1 MVTIHDVRK
10 VAEKLP
16 RSYEVLVGGRVKFR
30 VGRIVYLSFSRDET
44 IIGIRVSQGRTGL
57 ADRRLSGQIHA
68 SGQGRPSL
76 QLGAG
81 APGRARQEGD
91 ARAGSRRVADGRPKR
106 SGKPHH
112 YLLLVW
118 HPMRVQWIRLST
130 PLYRSAV

>member
-44 IIGIRVSQGRTGL
+44 IMGFAFPKEERDWLIGGSP
-57 ADRRLSGQIHA
+57 
-68 SGQGRPSL
+68 GRPSL

-106 SGKPHH
+106 SGKPYH
-112 YLLLVW
+112 YLLLIW

-130 PLYRSAV
+130 PLFRSAV